1 MDLTK
6 EKKKLEFVIAAKFFT
21 CRSLNLEVVANTF
34 RPLWRIR
41 GNFELSNSGNNV
53 LLIAFELEVDV
64 EKVLQ
69 GEPWAFDRHLVAI
82 QRYGGSISI
91 HELHF
96 EKSIFYVQIHNLLF
110 SLLTIEAILNIGET
124 LGFVT
129 IPKDSGQMKGG
140 SFMKVRVEV
149 DITKPLCRGRKIS
162 WDQDYKGWATFK
174 KGLKWIPSHESNL
187 DFWSDCQS
195 NLGPIRAL
203 IQGPLPL
210 KVFRPGPFIEP

>member
-69 GEPWAFDRHLVAI
+69 GESWAFDRHLVAI

-91 HELHF
+91 HKLHF

-162 WDQDYKGWATFK
+162 WDQDYKGWATFMYDRLSNICNWSGHVSHNDK
-174 KGLKWIPSHESNL
+174 ECVVWLGNKGSLQVDEQQ
-187 DFWSDCQS
+187 F
-195 NLGPIRAL
+195 GP
-203 IQGPLPL
+203 
-210 KVFRPGPFIEP
+210 